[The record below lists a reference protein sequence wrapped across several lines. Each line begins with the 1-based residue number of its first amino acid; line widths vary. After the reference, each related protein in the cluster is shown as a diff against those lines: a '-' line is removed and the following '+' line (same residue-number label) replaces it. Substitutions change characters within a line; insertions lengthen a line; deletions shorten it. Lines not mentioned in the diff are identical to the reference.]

1 MADKSKNE
9 QYDIVTQ
16 AQDVLDLYIKRCFD
30 LNQYGKVRGIKKRA
44 HTNKGTL
51 LLSLLITGCALTAA
65 LIYFIL

>member
-30 LNQYGKVRGIKKRA
+30 LNHYGKARSIKKRA
-44 HTNKGTL
+44 HKNKGTL
-51 LLSLLITGCALTAA
+51 LLSLLLIGCVLTAA
-65 LIYFIL
+65 LIYLIS

>member
-9 QYDIVTQ
+9 QYDIVAQ

-30 LNQYGKVRGIKKRA
+30 INHGKIRTFKKRA
-44 HTNKGTL
+44 HINKGAL
-51 LLSLLITGCALTAA
+51 LLSLLAGCCTFIAA